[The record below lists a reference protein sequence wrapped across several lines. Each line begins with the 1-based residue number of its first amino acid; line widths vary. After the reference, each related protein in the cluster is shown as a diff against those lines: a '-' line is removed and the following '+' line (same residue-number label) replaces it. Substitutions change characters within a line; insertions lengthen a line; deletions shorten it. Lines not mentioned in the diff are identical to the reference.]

1 MKTYSTKANAKRA
14 AKTAGYNSA
23 DVTILEKDGKF
34 GFKPNHSLDL
44 LLEAETQVLKE
55 RQKELLAITVE
66 AIVGYNPNLLLPCPI
81 NAVKSSA
88 VKNPVKTVWDI
99 ADKMWGERR
108 KDIIAA
114 CVNAGIAYNTART
127 QYQAYYAIKSKEGK

>member
-14 AKTAGYNSA
+14 AKTAGLETGTFNVLEIDSRWVLE
-23 DVTILEKDGKF
+23 VTQHTTGELNL
-34 GFKPNHSLDL
+34 FKE
-44 LLEAETQVLKE
+44 EAEQV
-55 RQKELLAITVE
+55 AISVE
-66 AIVGYNPNLLLPCPI
+66 TAVGNNPNLLLPCPI
-81 NAVKSSA
+81 NAVKTSA